1 MTISLA
7 VTETNNSTI
16 KHSTNMKKIL
26 FTLIAMAV
34 SATSFAQLIADKTD
48 KKVTVGFDIFHDFQ
62 LKTSNNWDARGFNQG
77 ASWAITYNFP
87 LGESSKHTVSIGAG
101 MSYHNYFSYSRILN
115 PYADT
120 LQYLQCRDL
129 ENFKRFKVNA
139 NYVDIPLEL
148 RFRIKDQ
155 FKIGVG
161 FKLGILVMAKTKY
174 VGPDDEANS
183 LTGGNG
189 HLVHEKLTYI
199 NNLERYNYSATL
211 RVGWKWVSVFAAYQ
225 LNPVFEVGHNAPV
238 IHPLTVGLSFA
249 PF

>member
-1 MTISLA
+1 
-7 VTETNNSTI
+7 
-16 KHSTNMKKIL
+16 MKKTL
-26 FTLIAMAV
+26 LTLIALIV
-34 SATSFAQLIADKTD
+34 SATSFAQLIANKTD
-48 KKVTVGFDIFHDFQ
+48 KKVTVGFDLFHDFQ
-62 LKTSNNWDARGFNQG
+62 LNKSDFWDARAFNQG
-77 ASWAITYNFP
+77 VDWYITYNIP
-87 LGESSKHTVSIGAG
+87 LGDSSKHTVSIGAG
-101 MSYHNYFSYSRILN
+101 MSHHNYYSFSQILN

-161 FKLGILVMAKTKY
+161 FKLGILVMGKTKY
-174 VGPDDEANS
+174 VGPDFTEGEL

-189 HLVHEKLTYI
+189 NIVHVKDTYI
-199 NNLERYNYSATL
+199 KNLERYNYSVTL
-211 RVGWKWVSVFAAYQ
+211 RVGWKWVSAFAAYQ

-238 IHPLTVGLSFA
+238 IHPLSVGIAIA